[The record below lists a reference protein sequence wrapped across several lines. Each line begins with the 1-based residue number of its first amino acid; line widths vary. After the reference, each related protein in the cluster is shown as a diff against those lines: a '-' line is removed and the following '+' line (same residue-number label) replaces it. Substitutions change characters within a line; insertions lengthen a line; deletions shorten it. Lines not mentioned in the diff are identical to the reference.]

1 MSNAMKNIATYARWM
16 GISAFL
22 SVLAACATGPQ
33 ANPLDPFEPFNRG
46 VTRFNDT
53 VDENVLVP
61 VATTYTRVL
70 PSLVRTGVTNFFNN
84 VGDVW
89 NLANNVAQGKV
100 QNSAQT
106 FMRLNVNTI
115 FGLGG
120 LLDIATEAGIDRHD
134 EDFGQTLGY
143 WGAPPGPYLVL
154 PLFGPSSIR
163 GGIGRL
169 GDGAGTFYF
178 TWLPVWSTFLVRGVD
193 LISWRSDHIEDV
205 DLSRRESL
213 DFYVFQRDAYLQL
226 SQNRVDQALGIPS
239 ATAREEDDL
248 YFFDDGDDD
257 DDDHEEED
265 EADDDEVF
273 EGDIPPAEGEPNGG

>member
-1 MSNAMKNIATYARWM
+1 MKNRHPMSNAMKNIATYARWM
-16 GISAFL
+16 GISALL

-143 WGAPPGPYLVL
+143 WGVGSGPYRVL
-154 PLFGPSSIR
+154 PLLGPSTVRDAAALPVDRWGDPISHMNDVAWR
-163 GGIGRL
+163 NSLNVLNLVDTRAKYLRAGRL
-169 GDGAGTFYF
+169 LDDAALDKYTF
-178 TWLPVWSTFLVRGVD
+178 T
-193 LISWRSDHIEDV
+193 
-205 DLSRRESL
+205 
-213 DFYVFQRDAYLQL
+213 RDAYLQHRR
-226 SQNRVDQALGIPS
+226 SDIYDGNPPDE
-239 ATAREEDDL
+239 REDIDPK
-248 YFFDDGDDD
+248 DG
-257 DDDHEEED
+257 
-265 EADDDEVF
+265 AKG
-273 EGDIPPAEGEPNGG
+273 GDGK